1 MCPVLHSWLEAA
13 FESGWVKWVVESVKT
28 LHSLDLAQE
37 STSEDLSFEYAAK
50 AGDLG
55 VKAGLPPELQLL
67 TIH

>member
-1 MCPVLHSWLEAA
+1 M
-13 FESGWVKWVVESVKT
+13 VESVKT

-55 VKAGLPPELQLL
+55 VKAGLPPELQLW